1 MAIAVCQRIPPCQA
15 EKDAA
20 VLGMAKAT
28 DGLQPLP
35 TKGLRHRRC
44 QPPPPTLLTTSRPF
58 DIFKISNFKGAKN
71 ESCSSPDRF
80 PLSPARQRNWR
91 DPHNDQTSG

>member
-1 MAIAVCQRIPPCQA
+1 MSRIRVCAKSWMAIAVCQRIPPCQA

-35 TKGLRHRRC
+35 TKGLRHRSG
-44 QPPPPTLLTTSRPF
+44 PTTSPHIVDNTSPF
-58 DIFKISNFKGAKN
+58 
-71 ESCSSPDRF
+71 
-80 PLSPARQRNWR
+80 
-91 DPHNDQTSG
+91 